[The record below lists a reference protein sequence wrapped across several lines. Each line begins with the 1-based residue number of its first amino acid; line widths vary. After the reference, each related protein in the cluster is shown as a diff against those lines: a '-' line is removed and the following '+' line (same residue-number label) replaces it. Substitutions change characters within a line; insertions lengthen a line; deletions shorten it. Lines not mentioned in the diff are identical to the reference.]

1 MPLTKSP
8 ELAPSLLTPK
18 MVPQHL
24 LPALLA
30 PVGAVANAHLRGRCI
45 ILLGDSTV
53 AETATDLALER
64 TE

>member
-45 ILLGDSTV
+45 LLGDSTV
-53 AETATDLALER
+53 AETVTDLALER